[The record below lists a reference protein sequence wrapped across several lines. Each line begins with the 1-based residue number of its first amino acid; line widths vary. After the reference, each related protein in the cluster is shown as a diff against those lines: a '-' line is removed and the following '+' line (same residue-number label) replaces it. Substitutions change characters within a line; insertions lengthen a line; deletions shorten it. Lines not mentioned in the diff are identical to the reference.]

1 MSKVL
6 LLIAL
11 VVVAFIGGSYL
22 IGNNEPKEPKVET
35 VEPAKTEV
43 KTEPQQAP
51 QTADQHKELE
61 LQKSEPLPAVN
72 KEEAAQQAKNAEP
85 TVNPSEKQSLPEEQ
99 SLEGHQQ
106 QQPADLPEAN
116 KSAAPPKAKILA
128 NEQKPEAHAKTLE
141 HNPTSAST
149 GVAPEAKPDVQQTTP
164 EELSKA
170 VGQKEPAP
178 HKEQALPEEQSLE
191 GHREQKAAQQPETN
205 QEASNSKLMATEST
219 NQVQPQEQ
227 SSGDKPVEQQKTPE
241 QQSKEVGQ
249 EEPAPHKEQ
258 ALPEEQSL
266 EGNREQKAEQQP
278 EANKQ

>member
-22 IGNNEPKEPKVET
+22 TGNNEPKEPKVET

-43 KTEPQQAP
+43 KTEPQQTP
-51 QTADQHKELE
+51 QTTEQHKELE

-72 KEEAAQQAKNAEP
+72 KEEAAQQAKNAEQ
-85 TVNPSEKQSLPEEQ
+85 TVNASEKQSLPEEQ

-116 KSAAPPKAKILA
+116 KSAELPEAKTLA
-128 NEQKPEAHAKTLE
+128 NEQKPDAHSQTLQKGTPSE
-141 HNPTSAST
+141 E
-149 GVAPEAKPDVQQTTP
+149 VKPEAKPVEQQKTP

-170 VGQKEPAP
+170 IGQEEAKP

-191 GHREQKAAQQPETN
+191 GQKEQKADKQPAANSET
-205 QEASNSKLMATEST
+205 
-219 NQVQPQEQ
+219 
-227 SSGDKPVEQQKTPE
+227 SG
-241 QQSKEVGQ
+241 S
-249 EEPAPHKEQ
+249 
-258 ALPEEQSL
+258 
-266 EGNREQKAEQQP
+266 
-278 EANKQ
+278 